1 MRQTT
6 IGILGAGQLGRMLA
20 LAGYPLGLRFRLL
33 DPAAD
38 APAGQ
43 LAEHQP
49 GGYDDAATLEQF
61 AAGLDVVTYEFE
73 NVPVAAARALAEHVP
88 VFPPPAALEA
98 AQDRLTEK
106 TFFQNLG
113 IATPP
118 FAPVDTRADL
128 AAAIAQIGLPAVL
141 KTRRLGYDGKG
152 QQVLRAPA
160 DAEAAWNALGGAPL
174 ILEGFVPFVRELS
187 ILAARGRDGQVACF
201 PLVENH
207 HRGGILRLSLAPAP
221 GLTPALQAAAEGIAH
236 AALDALGYV
245 GLLAIELFEVDVRR
259 PTTDD
264 EGPACG
270 GQSSL
275 LVNEMAPRVHNSGHW
290 SIEGAETSQFEQH
303 LRAVLGLPLG
313 PTAVRGAAAMVN
325 LIGGWPEPA
334 AVLAVPG
341 AHLHLYGKA
350 PRRARKVGH
359 ITVRADS
366 PAALEAPLHAIQ
378 ALVAAS
384 EDG

>member
-1 MRQTT
+1 MQQPT

-33 DPAAD
+33 DPASD

-43 LAEHQP
+43 LAAHQAAE
-49 GGYDDAATLEQF
+49 YADAAALAQF

-73 NVPVAAARALAEHVP
+73 NVPVATARALAERVP
-88 VFPPPAALEA
+88 VYPPPGALEV
-98 AQDRLTEK
+98 AQDRLAEK

-118 FAPVDTRADL
+118 FAPVSSRAELD
-128 AAAIAQIGLPAVL
+128 AALAQIGLPAVL

-152 QQVLRAPA
+152 QQVLRTSA
-160 DAEAAWNALGGAPL
+160 DAATAWEALGGVPL

-187 ILAARGRDGQVACF
+187 ILAARGRDGQVACY
-201 PLVENH
+201 PLVENQ
-207 HRGGILRLSLAPAP
+207 HRDGILRRSLAPAP
-221 GLTPALQAAAEGIAH
+221 GLTPALQAAAEAIARTAL
-236 AALDALGYV
+236 AALDYV
-245 GLLAIELFEVDVRR
+245 GLLAIELFEIDDRR
-259 PTTDD
+259 STAEHGTP
-264 EGPACG
+264 EVS

-303 LRAVLGLPLG
+303 LRAVLGWPLG
-313 PTAVRGAAAMVN
+313 STAMHGATAMVN
-325 LIGGWPEPA
+325 LIGGWPDPA

-341 AHLHLYGKA
+341 AHLHLYGKQ
-350 PRRARKVGH
+350 PRRGRKVGH
-359 ITVRADS
+359 ITVCAAS
-366 PAALEAPLHAIQ
+366 PAALSAPLQAIE
-378 ALVAAS
+378 ALVVAR